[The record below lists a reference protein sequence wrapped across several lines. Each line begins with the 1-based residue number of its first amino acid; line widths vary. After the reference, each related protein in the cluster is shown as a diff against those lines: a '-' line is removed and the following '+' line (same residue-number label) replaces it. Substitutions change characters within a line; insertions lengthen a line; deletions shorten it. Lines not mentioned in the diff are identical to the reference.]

1 MLGKLLDGK
10 PLRSIT
16 NRLER
21 GDQCVVRF
29 DGSLYRNIIGLA
41 DGALFQRKPIVALTV
56 LGDAVHPYFDRIAE
70 NAAHAREAAQAMA
83 DVRRSL
89 SMPLQ
94 RLVSVAH
101 DETAVDVDGG
111 SVM

>member
-1 MLGKLLDGK
+1 MMLRCDREYLLVGALIYRK

-41 DGALFQRKPIVALTV
+41 EANRLALAIGPSFQGFGGQGVA
-56 LGDAVHPYFDRIAE
+56 
-70 NAAHAREAAQAMA
+70 QW
-83 DVRRSL
+83 
-89 SMPLQ
+89 
-94 RLVSVAH
+94 
-101 DETAVDVDGG
+101 
-111 SVM
+111 

>member
-1 MLGKLLDGK
+1 MLRCDREYLLVGALIYRK

-41 DGALFQRKPIVALTV
+41 EIKGDHRVPAARRKDVP
-56 LGDAVHPYFDRIAE
+56 
-70 NAAHAREAAQAMA
+70 AR
-83 DVRRSL
+83 
-89 SMPLQ
+89 
-94 RLVSVAH
+94 
-101 DETAVDVDGG
+101 DGG
-111 SVM
+111 GGKIAPCLCDARKERNALSTLIYQHRLTQ